1 MKVQEYNL
9 TGNEKFSVWFT
20 TMMMM
25 TDAQLDHDSKARI
38 LRMAKIM
45 CVGEYL
51 DMQKLENEDSAEMGK
66 SKEKQKKTKKKN
78 SMCVFLGFQQRK
90 NSKQEKTK
98 STQFQ
103 NSRTTRFFVA
113 GHGIRSC
120 AAPYR
125 PLKN

>member
-51 DMQKLENEDSAEMGK
+51 SLI
-66 SKEKQKKTKKKN
+66 
-78 SMCVFLGFQQRK
+78 
-90 NSKQEKTK
+90 
-98 STQFQ
+98 
-103 NSRTTRFFVA
+103 
-113 GHGIRSC
+113 HI
-120 AAPYR
+120 
-125 PLKN
+125 

>member
-45 CVGEYL
+45 CVGENL

-66 SKEKQKKTKKKN
+66 SKEKQKELDAMKDAIWKEMDKIQEVLTACYGEPKKGNNKHKEEEN
-78 SMCVFLGFQQRK
+78 
-90 NSKQEKTK
+90 
-98 STQFQ
+98 
-103 NSRTTRFFVA
+103 
-113 GHGIRSC
+113 
-120 AAPYR
+120 
-125 PLKN
+125 